1 MTQQVDCTGLAKE
14 DVLAHLYNNAKPL
27 AIGYFQAKTEPMGVQ
42 EAKSQLSKNSYF
54 DYLYGRP
61 LKINFSDYPFMDS
74 HLYDRDQGGPGTMK
88 GLINELKS
96 GSSVSQDVKF
106 TPKTDA
112 ELKEILK
119 NSKIEI
125 NTLTPENN

>member
-1 MTQQVDCTGLAKE
+1 
-14 DVLAHLYNNAKPL
+14 
-27 AIGYFQAKTEPMGVQ
+27 
-42 EAKSQLSKNSYF
+42 
-54 DYLYGRP
+54 
-61 LKINFSDYPFMDS
+61 MDS